1 MRITAFITWCF
12 DRPKLVFFISLMV
25 LLGGWSAW
33 RNLPVEAYPDL
44 GPVTVQITTQMPGL
58 AAEEMEQQVT
68 VPVERALS
76 SVPNVV
82 ESRSSSTFG
91 LSLITL
97 IFRDNTNVFSA
108 RQQVLAQLQTL
119 DLANGAEPELGSI
132 SGPSGEIY
140 RYTVESDE
148 ENLMAISEAQRW
160 IVIPALQRVPG
171 IVEVANF
178 GGFTR
183 EYQLVLDPNA
193 LVRYGVSLQEVM
205 NALKTSNANA
215 GGGRIARGEQSYII
229 RGVGLIRS
237 LDEMGQVV
245 VTQHDGVP
253 VLLRDL
259 GNVEFGHQV
268 REGVVGKDRN
278 PDTVEG
284 VVTMLRDANPSQ
296 VLDTLHATVDQ
307 LQKRL
312 APMHM
317 RIVPY
322 LDRDNLVH
330 ATIDK
335 VGETIFEG
343 VLLVLVILTFFL
355 GSPRCAVITALTIP
369 FALSI
374 AFLLMQAFG
383 MPANLFSLGAIDFGV
398 IVDGAIVVSEE
409 LLRLREEEPGMTLS
423 RDHALNLVRRAGQ
436 AIFVSTTIIIIAYS
450 PLFAFQSI
458 EGKLLHPMA
467 FTVSFAL
474 IGALLC
480 ALALTPT
487 LTYLALRKPGH
498 VWRNKFLDWV
508 QTAYRHT
515 LDHFLTHP
523 LPIYLGAGAALV
535 AVLILGAHTGR
546 EFMPDIDEGA
556 LWLQVQMPTAI
567 SLENGQDIA
576 NELRRAVRE
585 FPETSYAVTQLG
597 RSDEGTDPWTPSH
610 IEMPVGLT
618 AYDTWPAGETRE
630 QLVARIHDRVAQ
642 IPGISFS
649 ISQPIQDSIDDMMAG
664 AHSPLVLRVYG
675 NDFQELRRIGQKIVD
690 VLWKVPGTTQ
700 ADIYQEPRIPQIEIT
715 ADRMKAARYG
725 VSVND
730 IADVVTYAI
739 GDAPLTTIMD
749 GARVYDATLHVS
761 RTVMTDLQKIG
772 QIPLMTSA
780 KTAIPLSEVADI
792 RLHMGE
798 SNIAHQKSERQI
810 TIQVSSG
817 DRPMSEYLDDAR
829 ARLAHEVTF
838 DPEAYHLEWAGTFQQ
853 EQRAQAR
860 LIKALGVVF
869 LVMLG
874 LLYMEFHELKLAFL
888 ILGTVPLATLGG
900 LIALHLRHDTLNIAT
915 AVGFVALFGVAIQNG
930 IIMLSSIGHHR
941 RNGHAIHEATL
952 RGATE
957 RLRPVLTTATVATAG
972 MLPAA
977 LATGIGT
984 NVQRGLATV
993 VVGGLGIA
1001 TLLTL
1006 FILPVFYCRIEE
1018 FAARHARK
1026 RPADAPETAPVS
1038 APTEEANALPGKE
1051 GDDS

>member
-1 MRITAFITWCF
+1 MRIAAFITWCF
-12 DRPKLVFFISLMV
+12 ERPKAIFFLSV
-25 LLGGWSAW
+25 LLLMGGWAAW

-44 GPVTVQITTQMPGL
+44 GPVTVIITTQMPGL

-68 VPVERALS
+68 IPLERALA
-76 SVPNVV
+76 SVPNVT

-97 IFRDNTNVFSA
+97 IFRDGTNVFLA
-108 RQQVLAQLQTL
+108 RQQVLAQLATVPL
-119 DLANGAEPELGSI
+119 SNGAEPELGPI

-140 RYTVESDE
+140 RYTLESDQ
-148 ENLMAISEAQRW
+148 ENLMALSDAQRW

-171 IVEVANF
+171 IVDVANF
-178 GGFTR
+178 GGFTK
-183 EYQLVLDPNA
+183 EYQLVLAPNS
-193 LVRYGVSLQEVM
+193 LVRYGVSLQDVI
-205 NALKTSNANA
+205 NALKNSNTDA
-215 GGGRIARGEQSYII
+215 GGGRVSRGEQSYII
-229 RGVGLIRS
+229 RGIGLLHS
-237 LDEMGQVV
+237 LDDMGKVV
-245 VTQHDGVP
+245 VTQHNGVP
-253 VLLRDL
+253 VLIRDL
-259 GNVEFGHQV
+259 GRVEFGHQI
-268 REGVVGKDRN
+268 RQGLVGKDRN

-296 VLDTLHATVDQ
+296 VLNDLHATVEK
-307 LQKRL
+307 LQHRL

-330 ATIDK
+330 ATIEK
-335 VGETIFEG
+335 VGETITEG

-369 FALSI
+369 FALAV
-374 AFLLMQAFG
+374 AFLLMQAFS

-398 IVDGAIVVSEE
+398 IVDGAIVVAES
-409 LLRLREEEPGMTLS
+409 LLRLREDEPGQLLNKS
-423 RDHALNLVRRAGQ
+423 LALEVTCRAGR
-436 AIFVSTTIIIIAYS
+436 AIFTSTMIIIVAYS
-450 PLFAFQSI
+450 PLFAFQNI
-458 EGKLLHPMA
+458 EGKLMHPMA

-474 IGALLC
+474 LGALLC

-487 LTYLALRKPGH
+487 LTYLALRKPGKIWH
-498 VWRNKFLDWV
+498 NKFLDWV
-508 QTAYRHT
+508 QKAYRHT
-515 LDHFLTHP
+515 LDHFLNRP
-523 LPIYLGAGAALV
+523 LPIYLGAAGALV
-535 AVLILGAHTGR
+535 AVVFLGARTGR
-546 EFMPDIDEGA
+546 EFMPDLDEGA

-567 SLENGQDIA
+567 ALNDAAELA
-576 NELRRAVRE
+576 NKLRTVVRS

-597 RSDEGTDPWTPSH
+597 RSDDGTDPWTPSH
-610 IEMPVGLT
+610 VEMPVGLIP
-618 AYDTWPAGETRE
+618 YSQWPRGETKEMMVERLHTALAE
-630 QLVARIHDRVAQ
+630 KV
-642 IPGISFS
+642 PGITFD
-649 ISQPIQDSIDDMMAG
+649 ITQPIQDSIDDMMAG

-675 NDFQELRRIGQKIVD
+675 DDFQELRRLGQKIVD

-700 ADIYQEPRIPQIEIT
+700 ADIYQEPRIPQIQIT
-715 ADRMKAARYG
+715 ADRLRAARYG

-739 GDAPLTTIMD
+739 GDGPITSVMD
-749 GARVYDATLHVS
+749 GPRIYNATLHVGQP
-761 RTVMTDLQKIG
+761 TLDNLQALG
-772 QIPLMTSA
+772 QLPIMTSA

-798 SNIAHQKSERQI
+798 SNIAHQLGERQI

-817 DRPMSEYLDDAR
+817 NRPMSQYLDDAR
-829 ARLAHEVTF
+829 ARIAKEVKY

-853 EQRAQAR
+853 EQRAQDR

-869 LVMLG
+869 LVMIG
-874 LLYMEFHELKLAFL
+874 LLYMEFHQIRMALL

-915 AVGFVALFGVAIQNG
+915 AVGFIALFGVAIQNG
-930 IIMLSSIGHHR
+930 IIMLSSIGRHR
-941 RNGHAIHEATL
+941 LSGRAIHEATL
-952 RGATE
+952 NGAVE

-1006 FILPVFYCRIEE
+1006 FILPVLYCRMEE
-1018 FAARHARK
+1018 SVARRILRKEEKMKARQ
-1026 RPADAPETAPVS
+1026 AQAGGES
-1038 APTEEANALPGKE
+1038 A
-1051 GDDS
+1051 